1 MEDGQTAELRDVVH
15 ISALAKPN
23 SHGNAATGAVYF
35 QQVQVTSGGIMKL
48 IREEIESV
56 DFIVEELMVKSQCIL
71 RVFSYKEIFKIEME
85 ECIQ

>member
-1 MEDGQTAELRDVVH
+1 
-15 ISALAKPN
+15 
-23 SHGNAATGAVYF
+23 
-35 QQVQVTSGGIMKL
+35 MKL

-56 DFIVEELMVKSQCIL
+56 DL